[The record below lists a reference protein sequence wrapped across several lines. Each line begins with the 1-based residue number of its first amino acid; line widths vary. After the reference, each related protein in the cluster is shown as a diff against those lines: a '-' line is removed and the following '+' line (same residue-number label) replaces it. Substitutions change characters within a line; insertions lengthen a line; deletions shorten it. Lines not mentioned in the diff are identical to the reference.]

1 MGLRKAIE
9 ICIPLHFRC
18 WLLGDLLLGCG
29 ADHRNTEDGNPI
41 GPKKEKT
48 GRRAAESESEERSS
62 RRAERDW
69 TRWMGFTC
77 PFKLPCLC
85 GRVESERWM
94 ACLLVVCPP
103 GPCRF
108 QQSCLLLPACFF
120 ASYKLTSFFLSLSLS
135 LSCCCYS
142 YIQKKKGERRE
153 WKALW
158 HRND

>member
-1 MGLRKAIE
+1 
-9 ICIPLHFRC
+9 
-18 WLLGDLLLGCG
+18 
-29 ADHRNTEDGNPI
+29 
-41 GPKKEKT
+41 
-48 GRRAAESESEERSS
+48 
-62 RRAERDW
+62 
-69 TRWMGFTC
+69 MGFTC

-135 LSCCCYS
+135 CCCYS
-142 YIQKKKGERRE
+142 YIQKKRGETRVKGVVAPKRLGRRRGCCHCGMIQQQHPNILIRLKGPQFE
-153 WKALW
+153 GYGNEESNVAQ
-158 HRND
+158 